1 MFHDN
6 DSIFTVDVNTITSG
20 NLAIYKFVWSTG
32 AASAGTWESI
42 NEGDDYFGNDK
53 NRIYGVHDG
62 SNTVSRFWQNTN
74 PEVQLADGN
83 MFFEVDMS
91 VLTELGVFDPNV
103 DSVQI
108 RGGFNGWN
116 ASQPEIVAPA
126 GSCRSK

>member
-1 MFHDN
+1 
-6 DSIFTVDVNTITSG
+6 
-20 NLAIYKFVWSTG
+20 
-32 AASAGTWESI
+32 
-42 NEGDDYFGNDK
+42 
-53 NRIYGVHDG
+53 
-62 SNTVSRFWQNTN
+62 
-74 PEVQLADGN
+74 
-83 MFFEVDMS
+83 MS